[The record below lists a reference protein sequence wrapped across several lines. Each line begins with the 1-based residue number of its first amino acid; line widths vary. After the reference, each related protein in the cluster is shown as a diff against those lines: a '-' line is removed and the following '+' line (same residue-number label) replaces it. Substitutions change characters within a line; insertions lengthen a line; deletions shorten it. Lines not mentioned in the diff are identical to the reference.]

1 MNLGTSATKAK
12 NKYADKNYDQ
22 LRVLVKK
29 SDGGKERVKARA
41 DELGLSVNAY
51 INKLIDEDMK
61 KAGQQLE

>member
-1 MNLGTSATKAK
+1 MKSVGTSATKAK

-41 DELGLSVNAY
+41 DELGMSINAY
-51 INKLIDEDMK
+51 INKLIDEDMEK
-61 KAGQQLE
+61 VEI

>member
-1 MNLGTSATKAK
+1 MGTSATKAK

-41 DELGLSVNAY
+41 DELGMSINAY
-51 INKLIDEDMK
+51 INKLIDEDMEK
-61 KAGQQLE
+61 VEI